1 MVPSKEILRKKY
13 LLIRKN
19 LPSYDC
25 LMKSRTAQQR
35 FLGSSFFSE
44 SKVIGLY
51 YPILNEVQTFQIISQ
66 AILNSKTVC
75 LPTIVNDQI
84 IFFKYDPA
92 KRLRIGKYDI
102 MEPETTSENMN
113 HFLDIVITPGV
124 VFDITGNRIGYGKG
138 YYDKFFN
145 SNANQNITL
154 VGLGYDFQLILEQIT
169 CNAQD
174 VKMNLLI
181 SDKRMI
187 YLG

>member
-25 LMKSRTAQQR
+25 YMKSMSAQQR
-35 FLGSSFFSE
+35 FLGSRFFSE

-51 YPILNEVQTFQIISQ
+51 YPILNEVQTFLIISQ
-66 AILNSKTVC
+66 AILNLKTVC
-75 LPTIVNDQI
+75 LPTTVNEKI
-84 IFFKYDPA
+84 SFFKYDPA
-92 KRLRIGKYDI
+92 KRLRIGKYGI

-154 VGLGYDFQLILEQIT
+154 VGLGYDFQLILEKIT

-174 VKMNLLI
+174 VKMNTLI

-187 YLG
+187 HVS